1 MSLNTGALA
10 NFDDNLEI
18 EVDIDDNKVDK
29 EVVKAYIDQQLVK
42 KLDGLQLDINEMID
56 NFQVDL
62 VRQF

>member
-1 MSLNTGALA
+1 M
-10 NFDDNLEI
+10 
-18 EVDIDDNKVDK
+18 DIDDNKVDK